1 LDAVHKDIAEA
12 SKAIT
17 DSGLDITEDVRDL
30 DVGLRAWQAPSPDAV
45 KTKQETQDQ
54 ASGIDASDG

>member
-1 LDAVHKDIAEA
+1 MPCTKIA
-12 SKAIT
+12 

-45 KTKQETQDQ
+45 DSKQSAQDK
-54 ASGIDASDG
+54 ASGTDASDG